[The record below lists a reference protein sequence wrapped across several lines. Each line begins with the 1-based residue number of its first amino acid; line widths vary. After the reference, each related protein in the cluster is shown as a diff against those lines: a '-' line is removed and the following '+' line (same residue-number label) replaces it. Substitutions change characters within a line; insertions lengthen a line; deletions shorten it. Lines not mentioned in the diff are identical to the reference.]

1 MKNGRK
7 IAGLSWEEVV
17 DRAGDQAIVVHFDGI
32 QRRGYWYEDHMMKM
46 FSGCEL
52 LQLTASDY
60 QVTKWPER
68 SAT

>member
-32 QRRGYWYEDHMMKM
+32 KRSGYWYEDHMMKM
-46 FSGCEL
+46 FCGCEL
-52 LQLTASDY
+52 LQLTANDF